1 MDNGLSV
8 CVCDLE
14 EEWKPSPES
23 AKESASSAS
32 SSLSGRRRG
41 TGPPSSRSR
50 PSWSRS
56 PLAILLLGGRGR
68 PVHDGPHL
76 VEPDRLKLY
85 LSLALLHLL
94 LDVDAILA
102 LDEGHEL
109 VRVLAD
115 DDRPEVAGDV
125 VPGHAVAVVVVE
137 RRQTGLVVELLQTLD
152 RHTDV
157 KLGVNGTLLKTL
169 VVVGLSN
176 AVSEKKGWTYNYTE
190 LFAAF

>member
-1 MDNGLSV
+1 M
-8 CVCDLE
+8 
-14 EEWKPSPES
+14 
-23 AKESASSAS
+23 
-32 SSLSGRRRG
+32 
-41 TGPPSSRSR
+41 
-50 PSWSRS
+50 
-56 PLAILLLGGRGR
+56 
-68 PVHDGPHL
+68 HDGPHL